1 MSIRPPILR
10 PLLPSAPAD
19 SLKPSLI
26 FAQVQGKDQGCAAA
40 APGMFVC
47 ADA

>member
-1 MSIRPPILR
+1 MSIRPPILQ
-10 PLLPSAPAD
+10 PLLSAPAV

-40 APGMFVC
+40 GAGTFVR